1 MSKWDPPP
9 DGDFARYVEELSRS
23 VPLHIAHTGMTE
35 PAEASPPSPAP
46 GSVAA
51 MNAAAVAVAK
61 SAAAA
66 RQGKAGGANRP
77 NGANSANGATRA
89 GGSSVLSNHNANAA
103 PVIVQPGALWQ
114 ALRLPLFAYILL
126 EVVSAFVAA
135 VRPFQTLA
143 FVAIVAWTLYRLVK
157 TVGGSD
163 AWHKAARHV
172 TEELKKQQRDKR
184 G

>member
-23 VPLHIAHTGMTE
+23 APLHIAHTGMSA

-61 SAAAA
+61 RAAAA
-66 RQGKAGGANRP
+66 RLGKSEGA
-77 NGANSANGATRA
+77 NGANSASGS
-89 GGSSVLSNHNANAA
+89 GGTPVLSNTNAA
-103 PVIVQPGALWQ
+103 PVVVQPGALWQ

>member
-1 MSKWDPPP
+1 MSKWDAPP

-23 VPLHIAHTGMTE
+23 APLHIAHTGMSA

-51 MNAAAVAVAK
+51 MNAAAVAIAK
-61 SAAAA
+61 RAAAA
-66 RQGKAGGANRP
+66 RLGKSEGANGA
-77 NGANSANGATRA
+77 NGANSASGS
-89 GGSSVLSNHNANAA
+89 GGTPVLSNTNAA
-103 PVIVQPGALWQ
+103 PVVVQPGALWQ

>member
-23 VPLHIAHTGMTE
+23 APLHIAHTGMSA

-51 MNAAAVAVAK
+51 MNAAAVAIAK
-61 SAAAA
+61 RAAAA
-66 RQGKAGGANRP
+66 RLGKSEGA
-77 NGANSANGATRA
+77 NGANSAS
-89 GGSSVLSNHNANAA
+89 GSGDTPILSNTNAA
-103 PVIVQPGALWQ
+103 PVVVQPGALWQ

>member
-23 VPLHIAHTGMTE
+23 APLHIAHTGMSA

-51 MNAAAVAVAK
+51 MNAAAVAIAK
-61 SAAAA
+61 RAAAA
-66 RQGKAGGANRP
+66 RLGKSEGA
-77 NGANSANGATRA
+77 NGANSASGS
-89 GGSSVLSNHNANAA
+89 GGTPVLSNTNAA
-103 PVIVQPGALWQ
+103 PVVVQPGALWQ
-114 ALRLPLFAYILL
+114 ALRMPLFAYILL

-163 AWHKAARHV
+163 AWQKAARHV
-172 TEELKKQQRDKR
+172 SEELKKQQRDKR

>member
-51 MNAAAVAVAK
+51 MNAAAVAIAK
-61 SAAAA
+61 RAAAA
-66 RQGKAGGANRP
+66 RLGKSEGA
-77 NGANSANGATRA
+77 NGANSAS
-89 GGSSVLSNHNANAA
+89 GSGDTPILSNTNAA
-103 PVIVQPGALWQ
+103 PVVVQPGALWQ